1 MGYGSFWGSTNASYD
16 ELLFYNRVLAENE
29 VKALYQAETVNDFT
43 TTGILEIEQ
52 DKQSVDNKIYD
63 LQGGPVANPTSKGIY
78 IKNGSKYIVK

>member
-1 MGYGSFWGSTNASYD
+1 M
-16 ELLFYNRVLAENE
+16 LAENE

-63 LQGGPVANPTSKGIY
+63 LQGRPVANPTSKGMY

>member
-1 MGYGSFWGSTNASYD
+1 M
-16 ELLFYNRVLAENE
+16 
-29 VKALYQAETVNDFT
+29 NDFT

-63 LQGGPVANPTSKGIY
+63 LQGRPVANPTSKGMY